1 MKSFLFGSIIAVLA
15 SCTPQQQQ
23 PSPVQSPSAPD
34 KEVVAS
40 QDAPAAIGPYSQ
52 AIRVGET
59 VWLAGQIALEPVTG
73 GMVTGSIEIETRQVM
88 SNITAVLAAAG
99 LGLEDVVQAQV
110 YLADLNEYQAF
121 NEVYAEYFPSN
132 PPARAVVQVSRLPR
146 DAKVEIMMT
155 AHRTR

>member
-1 MKSFLFGSIIAVLA
+1 MKSITIGTLVLLA
-15 SCTPQQQQ
+15 AACAPQAPEPAAPQAPTTP
-23 PSPVQSPSAPD
+23 S

-52 AIRVGET
+52 AIKVGDT
-59 VWLAGQIALEPVTG
+59 VWLAGQISLDPVTG
-73 GMVTGSIEIETRQVM
+73 GLITGSIEIETRQVM
-88 SNITAVLAAAG
+88 ANIEAVLAAAG
-99 LGLEDVVQAQV
+99 MSLSDVVQSQV
-110 YLADLNEYQAF
+110 YLADLNDYQTF

-155 AHRTR
+155 AHRSQ